1 MNNPEKTFLALTN
14 VYVEAL
20 PDPEIKW
27 DAPFLAVNKSVVTT
41 CARLRI
47 KMNVMHDAA
56 THSDGI
62 LMDIRAYV
70 S

>member
-1 MNNPEKTFLALTN
+1 MKMGCA
-14 VYVEAL
+14 V
-20 PDPEIKW
+20 
-27 DAPFLAVNKSVVTT
+27 LAVNNSVVTT

-62 LMDIRAYV
+62 LMDIRDYV